1 MNLHFFEDYLKQKL
15 DNHEIDTVYPDEK
28 GNVPLCCPF
37 YHTREEF
44 DEDSW
49 ETKTINYLEDVQSSS
64 INLDMRVFHCFT
76 CNRSFK
82 ELEFAKEITGK
93 TNEELIKE
101 YTVKE
106 ELKSIS
112 DDWKNLQHRY
122 LLENN
127 DMIDKLHQLK
137 ISDAVI
143 SELQLGCMTNFLAT
157 PVFKNGQLI
166 NIARYNINRIP
177 DYAKVLYNKNAN
189 SGDII
194 PFDIWKN
201 DNRNTI
207 VCEGEKDMLIARSHG
222 FNAITLT
229 GGSQSSLQKEYL
241 DYFKNRNVYICYDN
255 DDAGKRGSKVLY
267 KELKELAKE
276 VHIIDISSVC
286 SENKEDVA
294 EFFIK
299 YNKSHD
305 DFVELLNNN
314 KISISDDDLKEV
326 KAKYKLD
333 VSKLES
339 NIKNSKFNK
348 SLLSSLQIIAT
359 CTETYAVNEFAR
371 FMPINEEDKDLQRES
386 RTWFLESSKE
396 TFLELIENKV
406 TRMTIAPTLAKI
418 VGLDPKKWENF
429 YKLELG
435 PLKTIYKVTVSDLA
449 LENDDRASE
458 FIIDLYSRVPL
469 DIGKTYD
476 IEYKLYPHPNNGR
489 KIIAVAHSVKEKE
502 ITFNAND
509 MNMINSLN
517 KFRCNGDMSVKIDEL
532 YQSARCYIA
541 PYLNKQLWLLMDLV
555 FNSPL
560 DITYKKVMRGALDIF
575 VLGDT
580 RTGKSETSRALRE
593 MYDFGEVVPLKT
605 ATVASLIGGTDEK
618 IKKTKLGV
626 LPRYHK
632 ELVIL
637 EEFSGSPPD
646 FIKTLTE
653 IRSSGTVKIYRVAGD
668 IKAPCK
674 LRMITISNPI
684 SESGN
689 LMTLSSFP
697 NAIEPINELIKSPE
711 DIARYDAFMVFP
723 QVDDLTNPFKSELK
737 EQYKLDKK
745 DYENK
750 MKWIKSLNEDNVV
763 ISDELGSYIFNKALY
778 LNKIFECSFTLFGS
792 ETDKKIARF
801 ASALA
806 VMLVSTDDYEHI
818 KVTKEHVDYICEM
831 LINLYDN
838 PVFRLKEYAKEEN
851 MYKTVNENDTTDLQ
865 RFYPNNVTLIDFLG
879 NVSKVSRNELMT
891 VSGLN
896 KDEFSKVFN
905 FLVARKFV
913 KLLKDQVAPTIKFRN
928 TYKLLDKSFN
938 LHDSVL

>member
-1 MNLHFFEDYLKQKL
+1 MNLHFFEDYLKQKY
-15 DNHEIDTVYPDEK
+15 DNKEIDTVYPDEK

-37 YHTREEF
+37 PHTKEEF
-44 DEDSW
+44 DEESW
-49 ETKTINYLEDVQSSS
+49 ETKTIEYLEDVQSSS
-64 INLDMRVFHCFT
+64 INLEMRVFHCFT

-82 ELEFAKEITGK
+82 ELEFAKEVTGK

-112 DDWKNLQHRY
+112 EDWKELQHKQ
-122 LLENN
+122 LLSNEE
-127 DMIDKLHQLK
+127 MIDKLHQLK
-137 ISDAVI
+137 ITDSVI
-143 SELQLGCMTNFLAT
+143 NELSLGCITNFLAT
-157 PVFKNGQLI
+157 PVFKNGQLV
-166 NIARYNINRIP
+166 NIARYNINKIP
-177 DYAKVLYNKNAN
+177 GYSKVLYNKSAN

-201 DNRNTI
+201 DNRMTI
-207 VCEGEKDMLIARSHG
+207 ICEGEKDMLVARSHG
-222 FNAITLT
+222 LNAITLT
-229 GGSQSSLQKEYL
+229 GGSQSILQKDYL
-241 DYFKNRNVYICYDN
+241 EYFKNRIVYICYDN
-255 DDAGKRGSKVLY
+255 DDAGRRGSKVIY
-267 KELKELAKE
+267 KELKEYAKE

-286 SENKEDVA
+286 SENKEDVSD
-294 EFFIK
+294 FFIK
-299 YNKSHD
+299 YDKNYE
-305 DFVELLNNN
+305 DFIDLLNNN
-314 KISISDDDLKEV
+314 KVNISEEDLKEV
-326 KAKYKLD
+326 KTKYKID
-333 VSKLES
+333 NSKLED
-339 NIKNSKFNK
+339 NIRNSKFNK
-348 SLLSSLQIIAT
+348 KLSSSLQIIAT

-371 FMPINEEDKDLQRES
+371 FVPIEKKDNELKNES

-406 TRMTIAPTLAKI
+406 TRTTLAPTIAKI
-418 VGLDPKKWENF
+418 VGLEPKKWENF
-429 YKLELG
+429 YRIELG

-458 FIIDLYSRVPL
+458 FIIDLYSQVPL

-476 IEYKLYPHPNNGR
+476 IEYYLYPHPNNGR
-489 KIIAVAHSVKEKE
+489 KIIAVSSNIKEKE
-502 ITFNAND
+502 ITFDIND
-509 MNMINSLN
+509 VNMTNSLN
-517 KFRCNGDMSVKIDEL
+517 KFKCKNDISTKIDEL

-560 DITYKKVMRGALDIF
+560 DITYKNVMRGALDIF

-580 RTGKSETSRALRE
+580 RTGKSETSRALRNL
-593 MYDFGEVVPLKT
+593 YDFGEVVPLKT

-637 EEFSGSPPD
+637 EEFSGAPMD

-653 IRSSGTVKIYRVAGD
+653 IRSSSTVKIYRVAGD

-684 SESGN
+684 SDGGN

-723 QVDDLTNPFKSELK
+723 QVENLTNPFDSLLK
-737 EQYKLDKK
+737 EEFKLDKK

-750 MKWIKSLNEDNVV
+750 MKWIKTLNESNVF
-763 ISDELGSYIFNKALY
+763 IPTELGSYIFNKALE
-778 LNKIFECSFTLFGS
+778 LNKMFECSFTLFGS

-806 VMLVSTDDYEHI
+806 VMLVSTNDYENI
-818 KVTKEHVDYICEM
+818 IVTKEHIDFVCNM
-831 LINLYDN
+831 LIELYDN
-838 PVFRLKEYAKEEN
+838 TTFRLKEYAKEEN
-851 MYKTVNENDTTDLQ
+851 AYKTINDTDTADLQ

-879 NVSKVSRNELMT
+879 NISKVNRNELMT

-913 KLLKDQVAPTIKFRN
+913 KLVKDQVAPTIKFRN
-928 TYKLLDKSFN
+928 TYKLLDKTFN
-938 LHDSVL
+938 LHDNIM